1 MNHTCPICELPATV
15 SAVAGA
21 DQIEVLCT
29 NCGGFRLSATAA
41 AMLSGLFVEPKRRY
55 LVAHFIRR
63 VADSRKLPII
73 SSDYLKNVVDTE
85 KFPDAFQQYENLI
98 VWLGSNLEYAGH
110 TVPITFQNFQAIIG
124 AAGQDG
130 YSWVAKQA
138 SVRGLIE
145 GIESRSMGVPFTMI
159 NATLTLEG
167 WDAYHAFTKSTRR
180 STTAFMAMKFDDHA
194 LGVLVTNHF
203 RPAVAATGFDL
214 RRLDDEQP
222 AGLIDDQ
229 MRTRIRT
236 SRFLVCDL
244 THDNRGAYW
253 ESGFAEGLGLP
264 VIYTCEKSKF
274 DLVSTHFDTN
284 HLVTV
289 PWDVN
294 NSHEAVRLLKATIR
308 ATFPEDAVLED

>member
-1 MNHTCPICELPATV
+1 M
-15 SAVAGA
+15 
-21 DQIEVLCT
+21 LCA
-29 NCGGFRLSATAA
+29 NCGGYKLSGTAA
-41 AMLSGLFVEPKRRY
+41 AILPRLFVEPRARY

-63 VADSRKLPII
+63 LTDSRKLPLI
-73 SSDYLKNVVDTE
+73 SSDYLKNVLDTE
-85 KFPDAFQQYENLI
+85 RFPDAFQQYENLI
-98 VWLGSNLEYAGH
+98 VSLGSNLEYAGQ
-110 TVPITFQNFQAIIG
+110 TVSITFQNFQAIIG
-124 AAGQDG
+124 AAGPDG

-138 SVRGLIE
+138 ALRGLID
-145 GIESRSMGVPFTMI
+145 GIESQSMGVPFTMI
-159 NATLTLEG
+159 DATLTLEG
-167 WDAYHAFTKSTRR
+167 WEAYHAFTTSARR
-180 STTAFMAMKFDDHA
+180 SKTAFMAMKFDA
-194 LGVLVTNHF
+194 PELSKLVADYF
-203 RPAVAATGFDL
+203 KPAVAATGFAL
-214 RRLDDEQP
+214 RRLDDDQP

-274 DLVSTHFDTN
+274 DQVSTHFDTN

-289 PWDVN
+289 PWDLD
-294 NSHEAVRLLKATIR
+294 SPQEATRRMKATIR